1 MRAAQKCPR
10 AWDKKMRAAQK
21 RPRAWDK
28 KMRAAREKMR
38 PPFYHAEASRDT
50 QGARLNLPLGIFFFG
65 AARLCRLLPK
75 GRKNQTEQPR
85 CNQTEQ
91 PRCNQTEQP
100 RCNQT
105 EQRCSQTE
113 QRRDKFTPKMNNM
126 RQIYAENEQRCR
138 QTALR
143 CNQKIAHARDACT
156 HARIARHN
164 NIGKG
169 AHSAKSPAAV
179 PPSAGRGPTPYA
191 PSCSTSAAESR
202 QGCQQLAPT

>member
-1 MRAAQKCPR
+1 
-10 AWDKKMRAAQK
+10 MRAAQK

-38 PPFYHAEASRDT
+38 PPFYHAEAARDT

-65 AARLCRLLPK
+65 AARFYRLLPK

-91 PRCNQTEQP
+91 PRCNQTEQ
-100 RCNQT
+100 
-105 EQRCSQTE
+105 RCSQTE
-113 QRRDKFTPKMNNM
+113 QLRDKFTPKMNNM

-143 CNQKIAHARDACT
+143 CNQKIAHAHVACT
-156 HARIARHN
+156 HARIARHIN
-164 NIGKG
+164 RN
-169 AHSAKSPAAV
+169 
-179 PPSAGRGPTPYA
+179 RGT
-191 PSCSTSAAESR
+191 
-202 QGCQQLAPT
+202 

>member
-1 MRAAQKCPR
+1 
-10 AWDKKMRAAQK
+10 MRAAQK

-28 KMRAAREKMR
+28 KKRAAREKMR
-38 PPFYHAEASRDT
+38 PPFYHAEAARDT
-50 QGARLNLPLGIFFFG
+50 QGARLDLPLGIFFFG
-65 AARLCRLLPK
+65 AARLCLLLPK
-75 GRKNQTEQPR
+75 GRK
-85 CNQTEQ
+85 
-91 PRCNQTEQP
+91 
-100 RCNQT
+100 NQT

-113 QRRDKFTPKMNNM
+113 QRRNKFTPKMNNM